1 MDLPEFFGLDI
12 GNHSVKV
19 AEVRRRG
26 ERPELKSL
34 ASISNSMNLLE
45 DTSEAGLQQLA
56 DLIKQART
64 AARISTVN
72 CVAAL
77 PETPVFSRLIS
88 IPKIQGEKLE
98 EAVHWELK
106 TLIPVPLDEVNIA
119 FLEIGEK
126 QTPAGVMLDIYVAAA
141 PKAFT
146 ERFVKLAELAGIN
159 LIALETESLAN
170 TRSVML
176 SKPEG
181 DVFIVDFGAN
191 STDFV
196 LSRNGVPVFTQTI
209 STGSDAFTKA
219 IAGDYGI
226 DLQRAEQYKR
236 AYGLDPTAGEG
247 KIAKSIEPII
257 QIVVTEIGKIITY
270 VQQRLGEL
278 QSPKMVITGDGAS
291 LLGLPKYLTDKLG
304 VESTKFNLASH
315 LQLSGDLATEAEATG
330 LAGYSIAIGLALK
343 DS

>member
-12 GNHSVKV
+12 GTHSVKV

-26 ERPELKSL
+26 DRIELKSL
-34 ASISNSMNLLE
+34 ASISNSTNLLE
-45 DTSEAGLQQLA
+45 DTSEAGIQQLA

-88 IPKIQGEKLE
+88 IPKVQGEKLE

-126 QTPAGVMLDIYVAAA
+126 ETTAGVMLDIYVAAA

-236 AYGLDPTAGEG
+236 AYGLDPAAGEG

-291 LLGLPKYLTDKLG
+291 LLGLTKYLSDKLG
-304 VESTKFNLASH
+304 VEATKFNLASH
-315 LQLSGDLATEAEATG
+315 LQVSGDLATEAQSTG
-330 LAGYSIAIGLALK
+330 LSGYSIAIGLAIK

>member
-12 GNHSVKV
+12 GTHSIKV
-19 AEVRRRG
+19 VEARRRG
-26 ERPELKSL
+26 DKPEVRNL
-34 ASISNSMNLLE
+34 ASVTNTINFLE
-45 DTSEAGLQQLA
+45 DSSEAAMKQLA
-56 DLIKQART
+56 ELIKQARS
-64 AARISTVN
+64 AAHISTVN

-88 IPKIQGEKLE
+88 VPKVDPDKLE

-141 PKAFT
+141 PKSFT
-146 ERFVKLAELAGIN
+146 ERFIKLAELAGIN

-176 SKPEG
+176 SKPAA
-181 DVFIVDFGAN
+181 DVFIVDFGAT

-196 LSRNGVPVFTQTI
+196 LARNGVPVFTQTI
-209 STGSDAFTKA
+209 STGSDAFTKS

-236 AYGLDPTAGEG
+236 AYGLDQTAGEG
-247 KIAKSIEPII
+247 KIAKSIDPIM
-257 QIVVTEIGKIITY
+257 QIVSAEIGKIITY

-278 QSPKMVITGDGAS
+278 QSPQMVITGDGAA
-291 LLGLPKYLTDKLG
+291 LLGLPEYLTAKLG
-304 VESTKFNLASH
+304 ITTTRFNLANH
-315 LQLSGDLATEAEATG
+315 LQLPGNLKAEAETTG
-330 LAGYSIAIGLALK
+330 LSGYSIAVGLAVK
-343 DS
+343 DA